1 MRKSIQVFHMIYL
14 TGGNNMEVKHI
25 GIFGKRNVGKSSLVN
40 TLLGENVAI
49 VSPEAGTTT
58 DPVKKRMEIFG
69 VGPVQLIDTAGLDD
83 RGELGGL
90 RVKKTRAV
98 FSQIDLAFV
107 LFAGNMFGKEERE
120 ICKQL
125 HAFGVPVVLVHNQ
138 SDIIPLDPGIAF
150 ELTEK
155 FGCDVVEFSCCMLD
169 EREQQQ
175 AVDMLVSFIVK
186 NISDSEKSIL
196 HALVQA
202 GDTVALVCPVDEGA
216 PTGRLILPQ
225 VMAVRDVLD
234 HDAVAVV
241 LQPERLEGY
250 LKKSTP
256 SLVVTD
262 SQAFREVAALTPEN
276 IPVTSFSVLLARSK
290 GNFKEYVSG
299 TGAISGLKKG
309 DKVLVLESCTHH
321 KSCDDIG
328 RVKIP
333 GMLCKFIGEQPGAL
347 EFTFVSGL
355 DEIPGGA
362 YALAI
367 QCGGCMVTSKQ
378 LNNRIKELIKR
389 GVKVTNYGMAIA
401 YMNGIFARAVAG
413 AGWRG

>member
-1 MRKSIQVFHMIYL
+1 
-14 TGGNNMEVKHI
+14 MEVKHI

-58 DPVKKRMEIFG
+58 DPVKKRMEIAG
-69 VGPVQLIDTAGLDD
+69 AGPVQLIDTAGLDD
-83 RGELGGL
+83 TGELGGL
-90 RVKKTRAV
+90 RVKRTKEI

-107 LFAGNMFGKEERE
+107 LFAGNLFGKEERDMV
-120 ICKQL
+120 KQL
-125 HAFGVPVVLVHNQ
+125 RAHGVPVVLVHNQ
-138 SDIIPLDPGIAF
+138 SDIIPLDPDTAL

-155 FGCDVVEFSCCMLD
+155 YGCDVVEFSCSILD
-169 EREQQQ
+169 EQEQKQ
-175 AVDMLVSFIVK
+175 AVDMLISFIVK
-186 NISDSEKSIL
+186 NIGDAEKTIL
-196 HALVQA
+196 QDLVQE
-202 GDTVALVCPVDEGA
+202 GDTVALVCPVDAGA

-225 VMAVRDVLD
+225 VMAIRDVLD
-234 HDAVAVV
+234 HQAVAAV
-241 LQPERLEGY
+241 LQPEKLEAY
-250 LKKSTP
+250 LKTCTP

-262 SQAFREVAALTPEN
+262 SQSFREVAAHTPES
-276 IPVTSFSVLLARSK
+276 IPMTSFSVLLARAK

-299 TGAISGLKKG
+299 AEAISGLKRG
-309 DKVLVLESCTHH
+309 DKVLILESCSHH

-347 EFTFVSGL
+347 DFTFVSGL
-355 DEIPGGA
+355 DEIPREG

-367 QCGGCMVTSKQ
+367 QCGGCMVTTRQ
-378 LNNRIKELIKR
+378 LNNRVKELINR
-389 GVKVTNYGMAIA
+389 GIKVTNYGMAIA

-413 AGWRG
+413 AGWRR

>member
-1 MRKSIQVFHMIYL
+1 
-14 TGGNNMEVKHI
+14 MEVKHI

-58 DPVKKRMEIFG
+58 DPVKKRMEISG

-83 RGELGGL
+83 TGELGGL
-90 RVKKTRAV
+90 RVKKAKAV
-98 FSQIDLAFV
+98 ISQIDLAFV
-107 LFAGNMFGKEERE
+107 LFAGNVFGKEERD

-125 HAFGVPVVLVHNQ
+125 HTYGVPVVLVHNQ
-138 SDIIPLDPGIAF
+138 SDIIPLDPGTAF

-155 FGCDVVEFSCCMLD
+155 YGCDVVEFSCCILD
-169 EREQQQ
+169 EQEQKR
-175 AVDMLVSFIVK
+175 AVEMLVSFIVK
-186 NISDSEKSIL
+186 NIGNSEKSIL
-196 HALVQA
+196 HALVQE
-202 GDTVALVCPVDEGA
+202 GDTVALVCPVDKGA

-225 VMAVRDVLD
+225 VMAIRDILD
-234 HDAVAVV
+234 HQAVAVV
-241 LQPERLEGY
+241 LQPDRLEGY

-262 SQAFREVAALTPEN
+262 SQAFREVAALTPEA
-276 IPVTSFSVLLARSK
+276 IPMTSFSVLLARTK

-299 TGAISGLKKG
+299 AEAISGLKEG

-333 GMLCKFIGEQPGAL
+333 GLLCKYIGKKPDAL
-347 EFTFVSGL
+347 DFTFVSGL
-355 DEIPGGA
+355 DEIPREE

-367 QCGGCMVTSKQ
+367 QCGGCMVTSRQ
-378 LNNRIKELIKR
+378 LNNRINELIKR
-389 GVKVTNYGMAIA
+389 GIKVTNYGMAIA
-401 YMNGIFARAVAG
+401 YMNGIFERAVAG
-413 AGWRG
+413 AGWRR